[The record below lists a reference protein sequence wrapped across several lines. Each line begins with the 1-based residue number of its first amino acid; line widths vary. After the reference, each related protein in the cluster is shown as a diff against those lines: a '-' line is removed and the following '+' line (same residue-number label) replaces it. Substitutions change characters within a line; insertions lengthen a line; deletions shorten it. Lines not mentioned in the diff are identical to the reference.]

1 MDFSCI
7 IQSQSPTP
15 AIGSN
20 DATRITVAASSN
32 PSGKNW
38 GYVRVSTREQNETR
52 QLIALHE
59 FGISQDCV
67 YTDKQ
72 SGKDFK
78 PLLDFRIILKKSL
91 VNGRIHLNAQ
101 DISRHTTIGSDMLK
115 SLVEAHSFH
124 HVHTSSECRV

>member
-1 MDFSCI
+1 MKN

-32 PSGKNW
+32 PSVKNW
-38 GYVRVSTREQNETR
+38 GYVRVSTREQNDAR

-78 PLLDFRIILKKSL
+78 PLLDFRIILKKKPREWTHPPERA
-91 VNGRIHLNAQ
+91 GHQ
-101 DISRHTTIGSDMLK
+101 QT
-115 SLVEAHSFH
+115 H
-124 HVHTSSECRV
+124 HDR